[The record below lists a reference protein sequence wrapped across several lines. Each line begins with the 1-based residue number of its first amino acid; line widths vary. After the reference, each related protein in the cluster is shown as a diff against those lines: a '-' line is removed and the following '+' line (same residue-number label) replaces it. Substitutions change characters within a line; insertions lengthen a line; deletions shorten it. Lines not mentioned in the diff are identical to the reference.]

1 MEGRGE
7 RLEDLEFLTRDDLVE
22 RKIVGR
28 SMSYEYGDT
37 RSEYY
42 DPDFPKA
49 IKIKGRVKFR
59 ASEVKA
65 WLDIV
70 EKRTNESP
78 RPEKHIPEHGRR
90 TQKRNRAAESA
101 GLVEKIRPVLTE
113 VAKSGGLISY
123 PDAMAHIR
131 LWRDVPAD
139 LSLFEEILAEVSRRS
154 YQQSQVLLS
163 VVVSKRTRDAA
174 PSESF
179 FDLAK
184 KLCCDG
190 LDDRSGFVHRQRVRL
205 WHQQNPGED
214 ATNLMVVSTAK
225 GNFLM
230 RTAPAASRMSSPPP
244 VHDTQYTTPPG
255 KLP

>member
-1 MEGRGE
+1 MEGRTE

-22 RKIVGR
+22 RKIAGR
-28 SMSYEYGDT
+28 SMSYEYGDKQ
-37 RSEYY
+37 SKYY
-42 DPDFPKA
+42 DPDFPKP

-70 EKRTNESP
+70 ERRTNESP

-90 TQKRNRAAESA
+90 TQGRNRAAELS
-101 GLVEKIRPVLTE
+101 GLVEKIRPVLIK

-123 PDAMAHIR
+123 PDAMAHLR
-131 LWRDVPAD
+131 FWQDVPAD
-139 LSLFEEILAEVSRRS
+139 LSLFEEILAEVSTSS

-174 PSESF
+174 PSERF

-184 KLCCDG
+184 KLGCDG
-190 LDDRSGFVHRQRVRL
+190 LDDASDFIYKQRTRL
-205 WHQQNPGED
+205 WHQQNPGQD
-214 ATNLMVVSTAK
+214 GVSLVLVSTTK

-230 RTAPAASRMSSPPP
+230 RAAPRLA
-244 VHDTQYTTPPG
+244 D
-255 KLP
+255 L